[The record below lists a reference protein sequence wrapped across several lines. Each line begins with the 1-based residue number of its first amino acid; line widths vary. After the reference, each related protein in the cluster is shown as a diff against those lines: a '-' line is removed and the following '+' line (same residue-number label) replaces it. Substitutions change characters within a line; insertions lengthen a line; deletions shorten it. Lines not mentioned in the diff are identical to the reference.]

1 MPGNKGG
8 LCYVLAALITPLSM
22 AQPLAVR
29 ASHSLAIARPAEM
42 VAVPWTRV
50 LAALPGALP
59 QKLVV
64 RDGAGRSLPYQVT
77 KPDYDARG
85 IRAGFADLLF
95 QYDFGA
101 GEQAADFT
109 VDSSAAIVAPFP
121 SRTFARIVP
130 ERLDDFA
137 WENDRIGHR
146 AYGPALGAPDSGG
159 VGKEVLVASGID
171 VWSKRVRYPVI
182 DRWYANGSYHR
193 DDGEG
198 MDMYKTGASRGTGGT
213 GVWDGERLHVSANF
227 ARWKIIANG
236 PLRSIFELAYDG
248 WDAGGVRVAETKR
261 FTVDAGHNLDL
272 VESTFTFDGPQ
283 ELTVALGIT
292 SNSAE
297 KGQAAGTSVHRLP
310 RLHALAQWEVRKS
323 NGALGTALIVPEGIT
338 GFAEDAV
345 NQLILARVAPGR
357 PLRYYAGAGW
367 TGGGDFPGREA
378 WLAYV
383 ADAAARAG
391 APLTLTYPAK

>member
-1 MPGNKGG
+1 MLRNQVG
-8 LCYVLAALITPLSM
+8 LCCVLTALIAPLSM

-42 VAVPWTRV
+42 VAVPWARV
-50 LAALPGALP
+50 AAALPGALT

-64 RDGAGRSLPYQVT
+64 KDAAGRSLPYQVT
-77 KPDYDARG
+77 KLDYDTKG

-95 QYDFGA
+95 QYDFA
-101 GEQAADFT
+101 TGEQAADFT
-109 VDSSAAIVAPFP
+109 VDITATIAPPFP

-137 WENDRIGHR
+137 WENDRIAHR
-146 AYGPALGAPDSGG
+146 AYGPALGAPDTGG
-159 VGKEVLVASGID
+159 IGKEVLVASGID

-182 DRWYANGSYHR
+182 DRWYAKGSYHR

-198 MDMYKTGASRGTGGT
+198 MDMYKTGASRGTGGS
-213 GVWDGERLHVSANF
+213 GVWDGAKLYVSANF

-236 PLRSIFELAYDG
+236 PIRNMFELAYDA

-261 FTVDAGHNLDL
+261 FTVDAGHNLDM
-272 VESTFTFDGPQ
+272 VESTFVFDGPQ
-283 ELTVALGIT
+283 DLTIGLGIT

-297 KGQAAGTSVHRLP
+297 KGQAVSTSVHRLP
-310 RLHALAQWEVRKS
+310 QLGALAQWEIQKT
-323 NGALGTALIVPEGIT
+323 NGALGEALIVAKGAA

-345 NQLILARVAPGR
+345 NQLILARVSSGR

-367 TGGGDFPGREA
+367 TGSGDFSNREA

-383 ADAAARAG
+383 ADAAARAH
-391 APLTLTYPAK
+391 APLTITYPAK